1 MFFKFLCFDIKN
13 GILRPW
19 KKLLLAGSMLILFF
33 LFHFLLVYDGN
44 QSLAAQG
51 EAGITF
57 TAGDLIAS
65 VLAGMAPFDPASNE
79 VFLFPG
85 LWLLFFLFLCFAV
98 LLYPVENLN
107 GIGQTML
114 MLSQKRWIWWLSKC
128 GWCALFV
135 LIYFAGFYFLAVL
148 FSLLSGGELTLNI
161 SEYLPGILG
170 GRGEFRNPPWHMIP
184 FLIAA
189 PVTTYSLVLAQ
200 MTLTLWVRPIFAYLI
215 SCVYWLASSYFLSP
229 LLTGNYV
236 MLVRSGVLLHDGL
249 ETLDGVLVAVVLCL
263 FCVSIGCWRISHMD
277 ILTFE

>member
-44 QSLAAQG
+44 QSLDAQG

-85 LWLLFFLFLCFAV
+85 IWLLFFLFLCFSV

-114 MLSQKRWIWWLSKC
+114 MLSPKRVFCWLSKC
-128 GWCALFV
+128 
-135 LIYFAGFYFLAVL
+135 
-148 FSLLSGGELTLNI
+148 
-161 SEYLPGILG
+161 
-170 GRGEFRNPPWHMIP
+170 
-184 FLIAA
+184 
-189 PVTTYSLVLAQ
+189 
-200 MTLTLWVRPIFAYLI
+200 
-215 SCVYWLASSYFLSP
+215 
-229 LLTGNYV
+229 
-236 MLVRSGVLLHDGL
+236 
-249 ETLDGVLVAVVLCL
+249 
-263 FCVSIGCWRISHMD
+263 CW
-277 ILTFE
+277 